1 MEHFEPAF
9 QKAQAYSL
17 YFKNLLIRKPELKD
31 FLKENF
37 SNCLNVSTLFIKTNF
52 QNDLEIKSYLRQI
65 RQKTMAH
72 LILRD
77 LNNLAPL
84 NEVFE
89 TMTSLAEYSIQT
101 ALNYAKNKLSEK
113 YGEPQSD
120 FKDLIVIGMGKL
132 GGKELNVSSDI
143 DLIFLYS
150 NEGETSGNNGK
161 NKIEHFEYFN
171 KIGKLLIQLLND
183 ITDDGQVF
191 RVDMRLRPNGE
202 SGALVMSFLALEHYF
217 IKEGREWER
226 YAWIKARILNQNTNE
241 KIKQELKN
249 IVQPFVFR
257 KYLDF
262 GAINAMRDL
271 HAQIRREV
279 LKKDRIDDIK
289 LGAGG
294 IREIEFIAQ
303 VFQLIRG
310 GRYTDL
316 QTRATLNV
324 LPQIKKHDFLSEKA
338 VDDLIS
344 AYCFLR
350 KLEHFLQYTNDQQT
364 HRLPT
369 DLKEKNN
376 LAHYLNFNSYDDFLI
391 FLNHHREIVKKHF
404 DSIFKAPE
412 SESGG
417 LLELWFS
424 PEEHIETFKSLGFQ
438 NTNEVIRQIQEI
450 RHSKRFLSLL
460 DSNRARFEAVVPLL
474 IEQAA
479 NTPCPEQSFSRALFF
494 LDNIAKK
501 GAYLALLQQFP
512 LALQRVVTLLGASSW
527 AADYLNRYP
536 LLLDELIDPRLY
548 EASLNWAE
556 FQEELNEGLTAAK
569 GDAAREM
576 DILREAHHAE
586 LFRILAKDL
595 AGLYTIERVSDFLSE
610 LSDRLL
616 QTTLKCVWQ
625 TIKNRHCDSPHFAII
640 SYGKLGGKELGYA
653 SDLDL
658 VFLFD
663 DAHPDAFEHYAR
675 LAQRLT
681 TWLSSR
687 TNAGGLFQIDLRL
700 RPNGESGL
708 IVLPFSAFQKYQNE
722 NAWVWEHQALTRARF
737 SAGDFELGN
746 KFENLRIAILQKK
759 RNALVLKE
767 EILKMR
773 QKISA
778 HKAQKNPDFFDLK
791 HDSGGLIDVEF
802 MVQYLVLKHAHQ
814 HAELTQ
820 NAGNIALL
828 MRLGDAGIIEPNAA
842 ALAANAY
849 RDYRRRQHFLRLNDI
864 QNSIVP
870 FCEELKNHAQSV
882 QHLFQQVFQSI
893 HGQQ

>member
-1 MEHFEPAF
+1 MEKFEPAF
-9 QKAQAYSL
+9 QKAEAYSL

-31 FLKENF
+31 FLKAEF
-37 SNCLNVSTLFIKTNF
+37 SNPLNVSALFEKNDF
-52 QNDLEIKSYLRQI
+52 QNDLEIKHYLRQI

-77 LNNLAPL
+77 LNNLATL
-84 NEVFE
+84 NEVFQ
-89 TMTSLAEYSIQT
+89 TMTALAEYAVNT
-101 ALNYAKNKLSEK
+101 ALNYAQDKLSQK
-113 YGEPQSD
+113 YGTPQSD
-120 FKDLIVIGMGKL
+120 FKDLIIIGMGKL
-132 GGKELNVSSDI
+132 GGRELNVSSDI
-143 DLIFLYS
+143 DLIFLYAE
-150 NEGETSGNNGK
+150 EGETTGSK
-161 NKIEHFEYFN
+161 KIEHFEYFN
-171 KIGKLLIQLLND
+171 KVGKLMIQLLND
-183 ITDDGQVF
+183 MTDDGQVF

-226 YAWIKARILNQNTNE
+226 YAWIKARILNKNIDKN
-241 KIKQELKN
+241 IKNELKN
-249 IVQPFVFR
+249 IIQPFIFR

-279 LKKDRIDDIK
+279 TKKDRADDIK

-338 VDDLIS
+338 VDDLIA

-350 KLEHFLQYTNDQQT
+350 KLEHFLQYINDQQT
-364 HRLPT
+364 HRLPS
-369 DLKEKNN
+369 DLKEQNN
-376 LAHYLNFNSYDDFLI
+376 LSHYLNFDSYADFLKV
-391 FLNHHREIVKKHF
+391 LNHHREIVKRHF

-412 SESGG
+412 SESQG
-417 LLELWFS
+417 LSDLWFS
-424 PEEHIETFKSLGFQ
+424 PEEHIEQFKSLGFQ
-438 NTNEVIRQIQEI
+438 NPNEIARQIQEI
-450 RHSKRFLSLL
+450 RHSKRFLSLI

-474 IEQAA
+474 IEKATG
-479 NTPCPEQSFSRALFF
+479 TPNPDQSFSRALFF

-512 LALQRVVTLLGASSW
+512 LALQRVVTLLSASSW
-527 AADYLNRYP
+527 AAEYLNRYP

-548 EASLNWAE
+548 EGSVNWAE
-556 FQEELNEGLTAAK
+556 FQQELDDGLNAAK
-569 GDAAREM
+569 GDTAREM
-576 DILREAHHAE
+576 DILREIHHAQ

-595 AGLYTIERVSDFLSE
+595 AGLYTIERVSDLLTE
-610 LSDRLL
+610 LADTLL
-616 QTTLKCVWQ
+616 ATTLPLAWR
-625 TIKNRHCDSPHFAII
+625 TIKNRHCDAPHFAII

-658 VFLFD
+658 VFLFED
-663 DAHPDAFEHYAR
+663 DAPDAFENYSR

-687 TNAGGLFQIDLRL
+687 TNAGALFQIDLRL

-708 IVLPFSAFQKYQNE
+708 IVLPFSAFQKYQKE
-722 NAWVWEHQALTRARF
+722 SAWVWEHQALTRARF
-737 SAGDFELGN
+737 SAGDSKLGE
-746 KFENLRIAILQKK
+746 KFESFRSQILQTPREK
-759 RNALVLKE
+759 NALKT

-773 QKISA
+773 HKISE
-778 HKAQKNPDFFDLK
+778 HKGQKKEGFWDIK

-802 MVQYLVLKHAHQ
+802 IVQYLVLLHAAQ
-814 HAELTQ
+814 FPLLTQ
-820 NAGNIALL
+820 NAGNTALL
-828 MRLGDAGIIEPNAA
+828 MRLGDAGIIDPNLAA
-842 ALAANAY
+842 AAANAY
-849 RDYRRRQHFLRLNDI
+849 RDYRRRQHFLRLND
-864 QNSIVP
+864 NPKSVVP
-870 FCEELKNHAQSV
+870 FCDELKTHATAVQQLFKSV
-882 QHLFQQVFQSI
+882 FE
-893 HGQQ
+893 

>member
-31 FLKENF
+31 FLKANF
-37 SNCLNVSTLFIKTNF
+37 SNSLNVSALFIKTDF

-65 RQKTMAH
+65 RQKTIAH

-113 YGEPQSD
+113 YGEPQSN

-226 YAWIKARILNQNTNE
+226 YAWIKARILNKNTNE

-376 LAHYLNFNSYDDFLI
+376 LAHYLNFNSYDNFLNV
-391 FLNHHREIVKKHF
+391 LNHHREIVKKHF

-417 LLELWFS
+417 
-424 PEEHIETFKSLGFQ
+424 
-438 NTNEVIRQIQEI
+438 
-450 RHSKRFLSLL
+450 
-460 DSNRARFEAVVPLL
+460 
-474 IEQAA
+474 
-479 NTPCPEQSFSRALFF
+479 
-494 LDNIAKK
+494 
-501 GAYLALLQQFP
+501 
-512 LALQRVVTLLGASSW
+512 
-527 AADYLNRYP
+527 
-536 LLLDELIDPRLY
+536 
-548 EASLNWAE
+548 
-556 FQEELNEGLTAAK
+556 
-569 GDAAREM
+569 
-576 DILREAHHAE
+576 
-586 LFRILAKDL
+586 
-595 AGLYTIERVSDFLSE
+595 
-610 LSDRLL
+610 
-616 QTTLKCVWQ
+616 
-625 TIKNRHCDSPHFAII
+625 
-640 SYGKLGGKELGYA
+640 
-653 SDLDL
+653 
-658 VFLFD
+658 
-663 DAHPDAFEHYAR
+663 
-675 LAQRLT
+675 
-681 TWLSSR
+681 
-687 TNAGGLFQIDLRL
+687 
-700 RPNGESGL
+700 
-708 IVLPFSAFQKYQNE
+708 
-722 NAWVWEHQALTRARF
+722 
-737 SAGDFELGN
+737 
-746 KFENLRIAILQKK
+746 
-759 RNALVLKE
+759 
-767 EILKMR
+767 
-773 QKISA
+773 
-778 HKAQKNPDFFDLK
+778 
-791 HDSGGLIDVEF
+791 
-802 MVQYLVLKHAHQ
+802 
-814 HAELTQ
+814 
-820 NAGNIALL
+820 
-828 MRLGDAGIIEPNAA
+828 
-842 ALAANAY
+842 
-849 RDYRRRQHFLRLNDI
+849 
-864 QNSIVP
+864 
-870 FCEELKNHAQSV
+870 
-882 QHLFQQVFQSI
+882 
-893 HGQQ
+893 